1 MSGLEKNTIIDL
13 TKPLDKSFIP
23 FAAGKYCDPP
33 LDISEWS
40 SVTDEGFRVSR
51 ISMGTQSGTHMDAPA
66 HFLDDGATLDLL
78 SPDHFVGN
86 YFLLDLPLI
95 ASASDVAKRLDAYR
109 HEKILFLRTPEHQA
123 ARLSFDVMQKILSLP
138 PLLWVLSGEI
148 EIEHVRPLE
157 FHRIVARAG
166 KFLVE
171 DLDQHAAHLVSG
183 CGEMFALPLRLTG
196 VSGSPCRVIVR
207 TQA

>member
-13 TKPLDKSFIP
+13 TKPLDKSFNP
-23 FAAGKYCDPP
+23 FASGKYCDPP

-40 SVTDEGFRVSR
+40 SVANEGFRVSR
-51 ISMGTQSGTHMDAPA
+51 ISMGTQSGTHVDAPA
-66 HFLDDGATLDLL
+66 HFLDEGATLDVLT
-78 SPDHFVGN
+78 PDQCVGN
-86 YFLLDLPLI
+86 FFLLDLPLI
-95 ASASDVAKRLDAYR
+95 ACASVVAGRLDAYR

-123 ARLSFDVMQKILSLP
+123 ARISFDVMEKILSLP

-148 EIEHVRPLE
+148 EMEHFRPLE
-157 FHRIVARAG
+157 FHRLVARAG

-171 DLDQHAAHLVSG
+171 DLDQHAAHLLSG
-183 CGEMFALPLRLTG
+183 FGEMFALPLRLTG

-207 TQA
+207 IRA